1 MDEKELEQFNQG
13 ETEWSGDDSQQAE
26 QWNQNHQ
33 KRKRK
38 KAFGT
43 GVLAGALGGCAA
55 VAALGLL
62 FSGLG
67 IIHLSIGKTN
77 VENNVLTEQVEDK
90 LDTLIGQ
97 IDAYYYQDVDADDL
111 ADGLYKGLFEG
122 LDDPYSAYYTEQEYE
137 DLMVTT
143 NANYYGIGA
152 GLKQD
157 PDTMEVS
164 ITHIY
169 DDSPAQKAGLLAGD
183 VIVQVDDITA
193 TSMEVSDLVT
203 KIRGEE
209 GTTVHLKIYREGES
223 DYLEFDVKRAKVDIP
238 TVSYKMLE
246 DGIGYIQ
253 VAEFAENTPTQFDA
267 AIQDLQGQG
276 MKGMIIDLRDNGGG
290 LLSACQT
297 MLDEILP
304 EGTVVYTEDKY
315 GNRQDYTSDA
325 EHSMDLPIA
334 LLVNGNSASAS
345 EIFAGAIRDFDYGTL
360 IGTKTFGKGIVQNI
374 KQLSDGSAYK
384 VTVAKYY
391 TPSGDYIHGKGI
403 EPDIELEY
411 EYTGD
416 TSTDA
421 DYDQMKD
428 NQVLKAIETLQGQI
442 GQ

>member
-1 MDEKELEQFNQG
+1 MDEKQFEQEQG
-13 ETEWSGDDSQQAE
+13 IVE
-26 QWNQNHQ
+26 Q
-33 KRKRK
+33 K
-38 KAFGT
+38 KEKKKKGFRAGVLT
-43 GVLAGALGGCAA
+43 GVLGSCVAIVALF
-55 VAALGLL
+55 LL
-62 FSGLG
+62 LSGLG
-67 IIHLSIGKTN
+67 VMQISAASGTGSN
-77 VENNVLTEQVEDK
+77 SVLTDKVVAK
-90 LDTLIGQ
+90 LDKLIGQ
-97 IDAYYYQDVDADDL
+97 IDQYYYQDVDADEL
-111 ADGLYKGLFEG
+111 ANGLYKGLFEG
-122 LDDPYSAYYTEQEYE
+122 LDDPYSAYYTKQEYE
-137 DLMVTT
+137 DLMITT

-169 DDSPAQKAGLLAGD
+169 DDSPAQKAGLQAGD
-183 VIVQVDDITA
+183 IIVQVDDITA

-223 DYLEFDVKRAKVDIP
+223 DYLEYDVERAKVDIP
-238 TVSYKMLE
+238 TVQYKMLE
-246 DGIGYIQ
+246 NNIGYIQ
-253 VAEFAENTPTQFDA
+253 VAEFAENTPEQFDA
-267 AIQDLQGQG
+267 AIQDLNGQG
-276 MKGMIIDLRDNGGG
+276 MKAMMIDLRDNGGG
-290 LLSACQT
+290 LLSSCQT

-315 GNRQDYTSDA
+315 GNRQDFTSDA
-325 EHSMDLPIA
+325 EHSMSLPIA

-345 EIFAGAIRDFDYGTL
+345 EIFAGAIRDFNYGTL

-411 EYTGD
+411 QYSGD
-416 TSTDA
+416 KDA

-428 NQVLKAIETLQGQI
+428 NQVLKAIETLQSQI
-442 GQ
+442 Q

>member
-1 MDEKELEQFNQG
+1 MDEKQMEQIGQEQNEQ
-13 ETEWSGDDSQQAE
+13 E
-26 QWNQNHQ
+26 QWAIGEPEPN
-33 KRKRK
+33 RTK
-38 KAFGT
+38 KKKGFRTGILT
-43 GVLAGALGGCAA
+43 GVLGSCVL
-55 VAALGLL
+55 VAALCLLLSGMGLL
-62 FSGLG
+62 
-67 IIHLSIGKTN
+67 HVTVGKTA
-77 VENNVLTEQVEDK
+77 VANNVLTDK
-90 LDTLIGQ
+90 VVSKLNRLIGQ
-97 IDAYYYQDVDADDL
+97 IDMYYYKDVEVDDL
-111 ADGLYKGLFEG
+111 ANGLYKGLFEG
-122 LDDPYSAYYTEQEYE
+122 LDDPYSAYYTKQEYE

-157 PDTMEVS
+157 PDTMEVT

-169 DDSPAQKAGLLAGD
+169 DNSPAQEAGLKAGD

-223 DYLEFDVKRAKVDIP
+223 DYLELDVKRAKVDIP
-238 TVSYKMLE
+238 TVQYKMLE
-246 DGIGYIQ
+246 NNIGYIQ

-267 AIQDLQGQG
+267 AIQDLKGQG
-276 MKGMIIDLRDNGGG
+276 MKAMIIDLRDNGGG
-290 LLSACQT
+290 LLTACQT

-304 EGTVVYTEDKY
+304 EGTLVYTEDKY

-325 EHSMDLPIA
+325 EHYMDLPIA

-384 VTVAKYY
+384 VTIAKYY

-403 EPDIELEY
+403 EPDINLEY
-411 EYTGD
+411 QYTGD
-416 TSTDA
+416 TNAT
-421 DYDQMKD
+421 YDQMKD
-428 NQVLKAIETLQGQI
+428 NQVLKAIETLQSQI
-442 GQ
+442 QQ